1 MAAVITQL
9 AGDQRLSWETVTV
22 DTSGAKS
29 DNDMGLNTVDSV
41 QATVKT
47 TDQDANEP
55 AYVTVDYDGTDGLV
69 DLYCWDDA
77 GAAATGGGTVEC
89 WALGT

>member
-22 DTSGAKS
+22 GTSGAKA
-29 DNDMGLNTVDSV
+29 DNDMGLNTIDTVLAVVKGTS
-41 QATVKT
+41 QA
-47 TDQDANEP
+47 ANDIG
-55 AYVTVDYDGTDGLV
+55 YCTVDYDGTDGLV
-69 DLYCWDDA
+69 DIYGWDDA
-77 GAAATGGGTVEC
+77 GAAATGGGTVEV